1 MTLVWNS
8 VILLSSNVEADKL
21 KITICQLNPW
31 VGDIE
36 GNAKRIIGLLDQVRA
51 QKPDLIVFPELFLTG
66 YPPRD
71 LLEKEWFLA
80 RCRAAIEDIRVKSR
94 EYPETGIL
102 FGAPSP
108 TGRAAGKGL
117 YNSAV
122 LVYNGHI
129 NLRHKTLLPSY
140 DVFDEVRYFDPAD
153 SVETIDFKGEKL
165 GITICEDAWNHP
177 DLWPKRKPY
186 DFDPVAELARKGA
199 RLMINLSASPFEAG
213 KERARFELIRGQ
225 AKRHGVHF
233 LYINQIGGND
243 ELIFDGRSFGVDQ
256 NGLLPWSLPA
266 FGEDVVTIESS
277 LPGKSVEPPAQD
289 QTESVCLALQLGVRD
304 YFRKCGFSKA
314 VVGLSGGIDSAVVAA
329 VAVRALGPDN
339 VLGITMPSP
348 FSSRGSVEDSRQL
361 AANLGIEIREIS
373 IAEIYQEYLEAL
385 EPHFQD
391 RVADTAEENIQA
403 RIRGNV
409 LMAFSNKFGY
419 LVLTTGNKSELAV
432 GYCTLYGDMSGGLA
446 VISDVP
452 KTMVYR
458 LARLVNR
465 GRQIIPR
472 SIVDKAPSAELRPN
486 QRDQDTLPPY
496 DILDRILYF
505 YLEELLDQGAIVK
518 RGFRRATVEWVVRAV
533 KASEYKRKQ
542 AAPGLKVTGKAFG
555 AGRRMPVAARY

>member
-1 MTLVWNS
+1 MP
-8 VILLSSNVEADKL
+8 SNVEAGKL
-21 KITICQLNPW
+21 KITICQLNPL

-36 GNAKRIIGLLDQVRA
+36 GNAKKITGVLAQTKA
-51 QKPDLIVFPELFLTG
+51 QKPDLIIFPELFLTG

-80 RCRAAIEDIRVKSR
+80 RCRAAIEDINLKSR

-117 YNSAV
+117 FNSAV
-122 LVYNGHI
+122 LIHNGQI

-153 SVETIDFKGEKL
+153 SVETVDFKGEKL
-165 GITICEDAWNHP
+165 GITVCEDAWNHP
-177 DLWPKRKPY
+177 NLWPKRKPY

-213 KERARFELIRGQ
+213 KERDRFELIRGQ
-225 AKRHGVHF
+225 ARSHGVPF

-256 NGLLPWSLPA
+256 NGLLAWSLPA
-266 FGEDVVTIESS
+266 FGEEVVTIESS
-277 LPGKSVEPPAQD
+277 LPGKSAVPPAQD
-289 QTESVCLALQLGVRD
+289 ETESICLALQLGVRD

-329 VAVRALGPDN
+329 VAVRALEPDN

-385 EPHFQD
+385 EPHFQG
-391 RVADTAEENIQA
+391 RGRDTAEENIQA
-403 RIRGNV
+403 RIRGNI
-409 LMAFSNKFGY
+409 LMAFSNKFGH

-446 VISDVP
+446 VISDLP
-452 KTMVYR
+452 KTEVYR
-458 LARLVNR
+458 LAGYINR
-465 GRQIIPR
+465 EGEIIPR
-472 SIVDKAPSAELRPN
+472 STIAKPPSAELRPG
-486 QRDQDTLPPY
+486 QTDQDTLPPY
-496 DILDRILYF
+496 EVLDRILQG
-505 YLEELLDQGAIVK
+505 YLEDGYSGEDLIGQGLD
-518 RGFRRATVEWVVRAV
+518 RATVEWVIRAV
-533 KASEYKRKQ
+533 RLAEHKRRQ

-555 AGRRMPVAARY
+555 GGRRMPVAAKY